1 MNRKE
6 KDRTVEGKDRF
17 FMDIDR
23 MTNEG
28 LAGGYVTDE
37 DNGEI
42 DAAVEIES
50 ESEPTLKT
58 QK

>member
-1 MNRKE
+1 MNPKV
-6 KDRTVEGKDRF
+6 KDTTSEGKDKF

-28 LAGGYVTDE
+28 MAGGYITDD

-42 DAAVEIES
+42 DTAVEIEP

-58 QK
+58 KK